1 MKKASGDETL
11 TEFSLEAIK
20 DKLSNGCELWAVRL
34 PYGVSKVIAR
44 TSTAR
49 SESHL
54 CLFQLNKLRYL
65 NDIKITLP
73 DHADASTSASSE
85 KIADFQHK
93 KSDYEIYS
101 LTDNTQD
108 VSDIGAGEMRNMTAL
123 LANKRKKYSAGMAKS
138 YTPTATDDESLQ
150 LKVPFLRAVPIQRHI
165 VIKQAISFPP
175 ENRPEGGDE
184 ESGHVKHQ
192 QPEGLDGFFAPAGYH
207 SDLNKARSK
216 RPRLDDGDLDAPLPP
231 PLAATSAAKA
241 TIPAASSQAV
251 DDSIADVSMSQDT
264 TMSKE
269 ERKRL
274 KKEKKERKEEK
285 RKRKSEA
292 AAAAGAAAGSA

>member
-1 MKKASGDETL
+1 MDLKHQRMKKASGDETL

-34 PYGVSKVIAR
+34 PYG
-44 TSTAR
+44 
-49 SESHL
+49 
-54 CLFQLNKLRYL
+54 LNKLRYL

-123 LANKRKKYSAGMAKS
+123 LANKRKKYS
-138 YTPTATDDESLQ
+138 
-150 LKVPFLRAVPIQRHI
+150 AVPIQRHI